1 MLAPSHIVEHLAAE
15 LVVGIEGFHQFLCSH
30 GLLEALHIG
39 AFHFVLLAFKVLYLA
54 QNLLTLLL
62 FQVFFLHAAIGAY
75 RFAHVTA
82 LLGLHLEKEGE
93 ECLRFF
99 CSEPGAG
106 GDVLCEVFAELLEIE
121 LAAFAAVMGRRSAR
135 FFALHSAAALVRA
148 VSVCCATCH
157 EEQEEEED
165 FMDFLLHSRIWLIR
179 LKSDNRRR
187 HPSPFP

>member
-15 LVVGIEGFHQFLCSH
+15 LVVGIERLHEFLRTDS
-30 GLLEALHIG
+30 LFEALHIG
-39 AFHFVLLAFKVLYLA
+39 AFHFVLLAFKAFYLA
-54 QNLLTLLL
+54 QNLLALLL

-82 LLGLHLEKEGE
+82 LLGFHLKKEGE

-99 CSEPGAG
+99 GSEPSAG

-148 VSVCCATCH
+148 VSVCCAARY
-157 EEQEEEED
+157 EE
-165 FMDFLLHSRIWLIR
+165 
-179 LKSDNRRR
+179 
-187 HPSPFP
+187 